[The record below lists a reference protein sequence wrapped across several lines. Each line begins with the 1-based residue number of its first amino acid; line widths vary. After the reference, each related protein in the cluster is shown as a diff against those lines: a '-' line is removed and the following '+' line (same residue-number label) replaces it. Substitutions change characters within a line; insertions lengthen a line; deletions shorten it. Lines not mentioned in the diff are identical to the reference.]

1 MHAFVCAELSY
12 CACGGTMDVSLLA
25 SVCVQDCVCQTCAC
39 NAAVVVNAIHWCPAL
54 GTVVDHS
61 SML

>member
-25 SVCVQDCVCQTCAC
+25 SVCVSKIVCARRVHATQ
-39 NAAVVVNAIHWCPAL
+39 PSL
-54 GTVVDHS
+54 
-61 SML
+61 